1 MLDLQQ
7 AAAALNA
14 SVKGKNVRFAGVSSD
29 TRTLKSGEL
38 FVALKGERYDGREF
52 LAQAREKGAVAAL
65 VAEPDSANAAAAL
78 AAHGGFPLLIVKDTR
93 KSLGELAAYWRSRFN
108 IPLVAVTGSNGKTT
122 VKEMLAEILRKVTGA
137 PQAVLATRGN
147 LNNDIGVPLTLL
159 EMRSQ
164 HRYAVIEMGMNHL
177 REIAYLTS
185 LAKPDVALV
194 NNVAPAHLAGL
205 GSLEQAARA
214 KGEIFEGLSKN
225 GVAVINADDEYAD
238 LWRGLCAG
246 KRVLDFGLNHPAAVN
261 ARCDLRGSGAEI
273 AVQTGAG
280 GIHISLQVA
289 GLHNARNALAAATCA
304 LALGIGS
311 EAISAGL
318 AAFTGVSGRLQRK
331 PGKNGALLID
341 DTYNANPES
350 VRAAVE
356 VLSREAGKKILVLGD
371 MGELGEQGPAL
382 HMQIGEQAKTA
393 GVDVLYTLGKLSAGA
408 ARQFG
413 KGARHFTQI
422 EELLAEVEKLL
433 APGVTVLVKGS
444 RFMQMERVA
453 ERLTAE

>member
-7 AAAALNA
+7 AAAALKA
-14 SVKGKNVRFAGVSSD
+14 TLKGKNVRFSGVSSD
-29 TRTLKSGEL
+29 TRTLKNGDL
-38 FVALKGERYDGREF
+38 FVALKGVRYDGRAF

-65 VAEPDSANAAAAL
+65 VAKPESASIEAQL
-78 AAHGGFPLLIVKDTR
+78 AAQGDLPLLIVKDTR
-93 KSLGELAAYWRSRFN
+93 NSLGELAAYWRGRFD
-108 IPLVAVTGSNGKTT
+108 IPVIAVTGSNGKTT
-122 VKEMLAEILRKVTGA
+122 VKEMLADILRMAVGS

-159 EMRSQ
+159 EMRSE
-164 HRYAVIEMGMNHL
+164 HRFAVIEMGMNHSG
-177 REIAYLTS
+177 EIAYLTN

-194 NNVAPAHLAGL
+194 NNVAPAHLEGL

-238 LWRGLCAG
+238 LWRGLCTG
-246 KRVLDFGLNHPAAVN
+246 KRVLDFGFNHPAAVN
-261 ARCDLRGSGAEI
+261 ARCELRRSGAEI
-273 AVQTGAG
+273 TVQTGNSEM
-280 GIHISLQVA
+280 HLNLHVA

-304 LALGIGS
+304 LALDIGP

-318 AAFTGVSGRLQRK
+318 AAFSGVKGRMQRV
-331 PGKNGALLID
+331 PGKNGAELID

-356 VLSREAGKKILVLGD
+356 VLRSEPGKKVLVLGD
-371 MGELGEQGPAL
+371 MGELGKQGPEL
-382 HMQIGEQAKTA
+382 HKQIGNQARDA
-393 GVDVLYTLGKLSAGA
+393 GIDVLYTLGELSADA

-413 KGARHFTQI
+413 KGARHFAQI
-422 EELLAEVEKLL
+422 EELLAEAEKLL
-433 APGVTVLVKGS
+433 APGVTMLVKGS
-444 RFMQMERVA
+444 RFMQMERIV
-453 ERLTAE
+453 ERFTAE

>member
-14 SVKGKNVRFAGVSSD
+14 SVKGKNVSFAGVSSD

-52 LAQAREKGAVAAL
+52 LTQAREKGAVAAL
-65 VAEPDSANAAAAL
+65 VAEPDSAAAAAAL
-78 AAHGGFPLLIVKDTR
+78 VAQGGFPLLIVKDTR
-93 KSLGELAAYWRSRFN
+93 KALGELAAYWRSRFA

-122 VKEMLAEILRKVTGA
+122 VKEMLAEILRKATGA
-137 PQAVLATRGN
+137 PQTVLATRGN

-164 HRYAVIEMGMNHL
+164 HRYAVIEMGMNCPG
-177 REIAYLTS
+177 EIAYLTG

-214 KGEIFEGLSKN
+214 KGEIFRGLSKN

-246 KRVLDFGLNHPAAVN
+246 KRVLDFGLNHSAAVT
-261 ARCDLRGSGAEI
+261 ARCDLRGSGAEMS
-273 AVQTGAG
+273 VQTGSG
-280 GIHISLQVA
+280 GMHIRLQVA
-289 GLHNARNALAAATCA
+289 GLHNASNALAAATCA
-304 LALGIGS
+304 LALGVSS

-318 AAFTGVSGRLQRK
+318 AAFSGVSGRLQRK
-331 PGKNGALLID
+331 LGKNGALLID

-356 VLSREAGKKILVLGD
+356 VLSRETGKKILVLGD

-382 HMQIGEQAKTA
+382 HTHIGSQAKTA
-393 GVDVLYTLGKLSAGA
+393 GVDVLYTLGELSAGA

>member
-14 SVKGKNVRFAGVSSD
+14 TVEGKNVTFSGVSSD

-65 VAEPDSANAAAAL
+65 VAEPESANTAAAL
-78 AAHGGFPLLIVKDTR
+78 AAQGGFPLLVVKDTR
-93 KSLGELAAYWRSRFN
+93 KSLGELAAYWRSRFD
-108 IPLVAVTGSNGKTT
+108 IPVVGVTGSNGKTT
-122 VKEMLAEILRKVTGA
+122 VKEMLAGILRKATGS
-137 PQAVLATRGN
+137 PHAVLATRGN

-159 EMRSQ
+159 EMRNQ
-164 HRYAVIEMGMNHL
+164 HRYAVIEMGMNHPG
-177 REIAYLTS
+177 EISYLAS
-185 LAKPDVALV
+185 LAKPEVALV
-194 NNVAPAHLAGL
+194 NNVAHAHLAGL
-205 GSLEQAARA
+205 ISLEQAARA

-225 GVAVINADDEYAD
+225 GVAVINADDAYAN

-246 KRVLDFGLNHPAAVN
+246 KRVLDFGLNHPAAVS
-261 ARCDLRGSGAEI
+261 ARCDLRGSGSEI
-273 AVQTGAG
+273 AVQTDAG
-280 GIHISLQVA
+280 GMRINLQVA
-289 GLHNARNALAAATCA
+289 GLHNASNALAAATCA
-304 LALGIGS
+304 LALGIS
-311 EAISAGL
+311 CEAISAGL
-318 AAFTGVSGRLQRK
+318 AAFTGVKGRLQRK
-331 PGKNGALLID
+331 PGKNGAVLID

-350 VRAAVE
+350 VRAAIE
-356 VLSREAGKKILVLGD
+356 VLRIEAGKKVLVLGD
-371 MGELGEQGPAL
+371 MGELGKQGPAL
-382 HMQIGEQAKTA
+382 HMQIGAQAKDS
-393 GVDVLYTLGKLSAGA
+393 GVDVLYTLGELAAGA

-444 RFMQMERVA
+444 RFMEMERIA

>member
-14 SVKGKNVRFAGVSSD
+14 TLKGKNVRFSGVSTD
-29 TRTLKSGEL
+29 TRTLKGGEL

-65 VAEPDSANAAAAL
+65 VASPDSANAAAL
-78 AAHGGFPLLIVKDTR
+78 ADRSNLPLLIVKDTR
-93 KSLGELAAYWRSRFN
+93 KSLGELAKYWRSRFSM
-108 IPLVAVTGSNGKTT
+108 PVVAVTGSNGKTT
-122 VKEMLAEILRKVTGA
+122 VKEMLAGILRHAAGL
-137 PQAVLATRGN
+137 PQSVLATRGN

-177 REIAYLTS
+177 REIAYLTD

-194 NNVAPAHLAGL
+194 NNVATAHLEGL

-214 KGEIFEGLSKN
+214 KGEIFEGLSEN
-225 GVAVINADDEYAD
+225 GVAVINADDEYAN

-246 KRVLDFGLNHPAAVN
+246 KRVLDFGLSHPAAVN
-261 ARCDLRGSGAEI
+261 ARCESSGAGVEM
-273 AVQTGAG
+273 AAQSPSGEM
-280 GIHISLQVA
+280 HISLQVA

-304 LALGIGS
+304 LALGIS
-311 EAISAGL
+311 RKAISAGL
-318 AAFTGVSGRLQRK
+318 AAFAGVTGRMQRK

-350 VRAAVE
+350 VRAAVD
-356 VLSREAGKKILVLGD
+356 VLCCERGKKVLVLGD
-371 MGELGEQGPAL
+371 MGELGKQGPAL
-382 HMQIGEQAKTA
+382 HKQVGMQAKDA
-393 GVDVLYTLGKLSAGA
+393 GVDVLYTLGELSADTA
-408 ARQFG
+408 QEFG

-444 RFMQMERVA
+444 RFMQMERIV
-453 ERLTAE
+453 ERLIAE

>member
-1 MLDLQQ
+1 
-7 AAAALNA
+7 
-14 SVKGKNVRFAGVSSD
+14 VSSD
-29 TRTLKSGEL
+29 TRTLKGGEL

-65 VAEPDSANAAAAL
+65 VASPDSADTSAL
-78 AAHGGFPLLIVKDTR
+78 AAQVDLPLLIVKDTR
-93 KSLGELAAYWRSRFN
+93 KSLGDLAKYWRGRFHM
-108 IPLVAVTGSNGKTT
+108 PVVAVTGSNGKTT
-122 VKEMLAEILRKVTGA
+122 VKEMLTKILNSATGS

-177 REIAYLTS
+177 REIAYLTG

-194 NNVAPAHLAGL
+194 NNVGPAHLEDL

-214 KGEIFEGLSKN
+214 KGEIFEGLSES
-225 GVAVINADDEYAD
+225 GVAVVNADDEYAN

-246 KRVLDFGLNHPAAVN
+246 RRVLDFGLSRPAAVS
-261 ARCDLRGSGAEI
+261 ARCDLSGTGVEM
-273 AVQTGAG
+273 AVQTPSGEMRV
-280 GIHISLQVA
+280 SLQVA

-304 LALGIGS
+304 LALGIS
-311 EAISAGL
+311 RQAISAGL
-318 AAFTGVSGRLQRK
+318 AAFSGVKGRMQRK

-356 VLSREAGKKILVLGD
+356 VLRREGGIKVLVLGD
-371 MGELGEQGPAL
+371 MGELGKQGPEL
-382 HMQIGEQAKTA
+382 HKQIGSQAKDA
-393 GVDVLYTLGKLSAGA
+393 GIDVLYTLGELTADTAQK
-408 ARQFG
+408 FG

-444 RFMQMERVA
+444 RFMRMERIVERLVA
-453 ERLTAE
+453 E

>member
-1 MLDLQQ
+1 MLDLEQ

-14 SVKGKNVRFAGVSSD
+14 TVKGKNVRLSGVSSD

-38 FVALKGERYDGREF
+38 FIALKGERYDGREF

-65 VAEPDSANAAAAL
+65 VAEPESANVAAVL
-78 AAHGGFPLLIVKDTR
+78 AAQGGFPLLIVKDTR
-93 KSLGELAAYWRSRFN
+93 KSLGELAAYWRGRFN
-108 IPLVAVTGSNGKTT
+108 MPVVGVTGSNGKTT
-122 VKEMLAEILRKVTGA
+122 VKEMLAGILRKATGS

-164 HRYAVIEMGMNHL
+164 HCYAVIEMGMNHPG
-177 REIAYLTS
+177 EISYLTS

-194 NNVAPAHLAGL
+194 NNVALAHLASL

-225 GVAVINADDEYAD
+225 GVAVINADDEYAN

-246 KRVLDFGLNHPAAVN
+246 KRILDFGLNHPAAVN
-261 ARCDLRGSGAEI
+261 ASCELRGSGAEI
-273 AVQTGAG
+273 AVRTDVG
-280 GIHISLQVA
+280 GMHINLQVH

-304 LALGIGS
+304 LALGIS
-311 EAISAGL
+311 REAISAGL
-318 AAFTGVSGRLQRK
+318 AAFTGIKGRLQRK
-331 PGKNGALLID
+331 PGKNGAVLID
-341 DTYNANPES
+341 DTYNANPDS
-350 VRAAVE
+350 VLAAIE
-356 VLSREAGKKILVLGD
+356 VLRSEAGKKVLVLGD
-371 MGELGEQGPAL
+371 MGELGKQGPAL
-382 HMQIGEQAKTA
+382 HRQIGAQAKDA
-393 GVDVLYTLGKLSAGA
+393 GMDVLYTLGELSAGA
-408 ARQFG
+408 AQRFG

-422 EELLAEVEKLL
+422 EELLAEVEKQL

-444 RFMQMERVA
+444 RFMQMERIA